1 MEDFMK
7 TKTFI
12 GSVGLAAAAGIAVTC
27 VLLPIDKRAM
37 KHSKTGRAW
46 RKMTKKIEDI
56 TD

>member
-1 MEDFMK
+1 MK